1 MNMSNYY
8 KIVKLI
14 IIIDIIVDWL
24 FNKTNG
30 GRSQI
35 PRSLPQWR
43 LPRLERH
50 ALLHQSLRLAQHWN
64 WSRNGPLCLWS
75 CLVSIFCC
83 YNLIVCSG
91 VSSSPLHR
99 FLVPWS
105 RCLAFSPR
113 TWSASFFAKPAVFM
127 VSSSLSSSPLKRKWV
142 ANGPTFTLPRRT
154 GSWPRTLASL
164 LSGLVS
170 LLDFP
175 TSSVAS
181 VSACWVHPLLLLHLR
196 TARLSSQ
203 CWLSLFSL
211 LPQDCSL
218 SLLESL
224 WTLSQEAGHL
234 APALLLPS
242 EYKHQI
248 ARVQLHFPKHW
259 KLQTTIQC

>member
-14 IIIDIIVDWL
+14 IIIDIIVDWFL
-24 FNKTNG
+24 QQDNG
-30 GRSQI
+30 ICLI

-64 WSRNGPLCLWS
+64 WSRYGPLCLRS
-75 CLVSIFCC
+75 CLVSWFCC

-127 VSSSLSSSPLKRKWV
+127 VSLSLSLSPLKRRLV
-142 ANGPTFTLPRRT
+142 ASGPTFTLPRRT
-154 GSWPRTLASL
+154 GSWLRTLASL

-234 APALLLPS
+234 ALALLPS

-259 KLQTTIQC
+259 KLQTTILC